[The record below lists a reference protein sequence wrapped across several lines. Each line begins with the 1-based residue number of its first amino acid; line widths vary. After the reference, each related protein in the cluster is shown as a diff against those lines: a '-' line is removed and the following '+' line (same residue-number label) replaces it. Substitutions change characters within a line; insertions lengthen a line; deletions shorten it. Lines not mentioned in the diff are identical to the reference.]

1 MMITNVVHSQ
11 TRHGVL
17 VLLGLALAGCVAPLA
32 THHGARA
39 EPFYTPKNVTGEPH
53 LPAGMRRVVLL
64 PVCGGGLVPAETA
77 TVLDRVF
84 SAALLRQARFEV
96 VSFSREDCQ
105 RWFGSS
111 DFSSTAALPHGF
123 IQTVAS
129 RHAAD
134 AVIFVD
140 VTAYSAYRPL
150 VLGIRAKL
158 ATAEDIHL
166 VWAIDEVF
174 SAAEP
179 AVARSAHQYFAQND
193 HQQLPVDLSSAM
205 EQSPAR
211 FGAYVAD
218 TVFRTLPPR

>member
-1 MMITNVVHSQ
+1 MMSVVHTL
-11 TRHGVL
+11 TRRGGFFLL
-17 VLLGLALAGCVAPLA
+17 VLGLVGCVGPLA
-32 THHGARA
+32 SHRGTRP
-39 EPFYTPKNVTGEPH
+39 EPLYIPKNVTGEPH

-64 PVCGGGLVPAETA
+64 PVCGGGFMPAETA
-77 TVLDRVF
+77 AALDQVF

-96 VSFSREDCQ
+96 VSFSREDC
-105 RWFGSS
+105 RRCFGGPE
-111 DFSSTAALPHGF
+111 FSSTAALPHGF
-123 IQTVAS
+123 IQTVTS

-158 ATAEDIHL
+158 ATAEDVHL
-166 VWAIDEVF
+166 VWAFDEVL

-179 AVARSAHQYFAQND
+179 AVADSARRYFLEND
-193 HQQLPVDLSSAM
+193 HRELPVDVSPAM
-205 EQSPAR
+205 QQSPAR
-211 FGAYVAD
+211 FGAFVAD